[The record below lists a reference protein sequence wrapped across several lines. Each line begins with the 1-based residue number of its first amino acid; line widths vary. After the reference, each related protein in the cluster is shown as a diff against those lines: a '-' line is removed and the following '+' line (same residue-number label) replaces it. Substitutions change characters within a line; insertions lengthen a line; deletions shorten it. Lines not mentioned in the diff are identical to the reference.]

1 MGLLI
6 MSVLPFPKFDA
17 SADCSLLGNSF
28 GVLNPAPGHRPVN
41 GQNSN
46 VLPDFL
52 FNVPSA

>member
-1 MGLLI
+1 

-17 SADCSLLGNSF
+17 SADCSLFGNSF

-52 FNVPSA
+52 INVPSA